1 MSLKYTTGARTRN
14 VVNLA
19 VPGGTTPA
27 YSLTAVNSVP
37 TGATAG
43 FKNFNTQRMLHVLL
57 HNDGA
62 TGGSGD
68 NNFSNIAIWGYNS
81 SLGGVWSILTRV
93 DRAFGAETLVYS
105 KYDNLAVAKDE
116 VLRLV
121 IPIEG
126 IERIHVRA
134 ETMSGGAN
142 ASGQL
147 DIYLGVNSI

>member
-14 VVNLA
+14 VVNIA
-19 VPGGTTPA
+19 APGKTTAA
-27 YSLTAVNSVP
+27 YSLTAANSAP
-37 TGATAG
+37 SGASAG

-62 TGGSGD
+62 TGASGD
-68 NNFSNIAIWGYNS
+68 NDFSDIAIWGYNS

-105 KYDNLAVAKDE
+105 KYNNLTVAKNA
-116 VLRLV
+116 VLRLI

-126 IERIHVRA
+126 VERIHVHA
-134 ETMSGGAN
+134 GTMAGGTN
-142 ASGQL
+142 ASGKL